1 MNHWAGAHWAR
12 AHWAAAHW
20 TIPGPAELICLTA
33 AIMNVMGGYGIALA
47 DAFGGYAITVSDA
60 SFCP

>member
-1 MNHWAGAHWAR
+1 VNHWAGAHWAR

-20 TIPGPAELICLTA
+20 TVPGPAALICLTA
-33 AIMNVMGGYGIALA
+33 IVMDAFGGYGMALA